1 MTRIFFFYFR
11 LAVLAGTTFLT
22 AIACGDSTGLLPP
35 IAPNVVDTAT
45 FAAIR
50 GTPIADP
57 SGLDMVTNRVTRT
70 DRGQL
75 FDVAFDFDSAGVA
88 VLLPAGLLGF
98 QPQVGWRRSNQ
109 EFDAI
114 RSAPVEDFVADSSLA
129 LTVGQVFLVRSRNS
143 SSSCGFLGAVP
154 RYGKFHVLE
163 IDPQGRSVTLEFLV
177 DVNCGYRGLEPGFP
191 TS

>member
-11 LAVLAGTTFLT
+11 LAVLAGMTFL
-22 AIACGDSTGLLPP
+22 AGIACGDTTGLLPP
-35 IAPNVVDTAT
+35 IAANVVDTAT

-50 GTPIADP
+50 GTPIGDP
-57 SGLDMVTNRVTRT
+57 SGLDMVTNRVMRT
-70 DRGQL
+70 DQGRA
-75 FDVAFDFDSAGVA
+75 FDIAFDFDSADAA

-98 QPQVGWRRSNQ
+98 QAQPGWRRTNQ
-109 EFDAI
+109 EFSAI
-114 RSAPVEDFVADSSLA
+114 TSAPIEDFVADSSLA
-129 LTVGQVFLVRSRNS
+129 LTVGQVFFVRSRNS
-143 SSSCGFLGAVP
+143 SSACGFLGAVP

-163 IDPQGRSVTLEFLV
+163 INLQDRSIRLEFLV